1 MNRLK
6 IFRYGKEFYEY
17 PHYLHPCSNEAWVS
31 STDWD
36 SILNE
41 YPDYRKCSTPVYVKI
56 ENHQKKDYSDFVIY
70 KNLQK
75 SESDTFQGFIRIP
88 EELRSKTDCTSNKIS
103 EVQISVV
110 ELNNIPNAN
119 RVKIKVDETVVDRW
133 NEKDI
138 VEAVNLI
145 KKQSVYCSEQKIFV
159 NRTILDFA
167 VGEFIEI
174 DPQPISRHSPF
185 IINKKTEIE
194 FEGMPLNKN
203 HTINFDMIGGQKK
216 VIDELRRII
225 QLPMNFPEYFAK
237 FDSKPP
243 KGVLLYGP
251 PGNGKTMIA
260 KAVADSLGASFI
272 EIDLTDALQKYK
284 GVGEYNLGKKFE
296 EAEHKKNAVI
306 FIDEIDSIASI
317 RTQDSDG
324 HEVTLVGKLL
334 SLMDGINST
343 HRVVVIGATNRLYA
357 IDPAL
362 RRPGRFDKELEVPM
376 PDYEARLDILYK
388 YVKFEK

>member
-1 MNRLK
+1 M
-6 IFRYGKEFYEY
+6 
-17 PHYLHPCSNEAWVS
+17 V
-31 STDWD
+31 
-36 SILNE
+36 
-41 YPDYRKCSTPVYVKI
+41 
-56 ENHQKKDYSDFVIY
+56 
-70 KNLQK
+70 
-75 SESDTFQGFIRIP
+75 
-88 EELRSKTDCTSNKIS
+88 
-103 EVQISVV
+103 
-110 ELNNIPNAN
+110 
-119 RVKIKVDETVVDRW
+119 
-133 NEKDI
+133 
-138 VEAVNLI
+138 I

-317 RTQDSDG
+317 RTQDRDG

-388 YVKFEK
+388 YVKFEKQELFDSSVNKNFLEQLAMEIDGYSGADIAALYSESVMSAIRKNMHLEENGKATMLKSIADIVISVDDFEIAKEYIKTTQQRRKES